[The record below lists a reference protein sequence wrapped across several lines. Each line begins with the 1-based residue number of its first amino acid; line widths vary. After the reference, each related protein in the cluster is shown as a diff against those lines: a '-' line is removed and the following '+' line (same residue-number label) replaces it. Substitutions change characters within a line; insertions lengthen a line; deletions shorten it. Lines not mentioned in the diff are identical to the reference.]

1 MLYDFDS
8 GLPENNVLELNEA
21 PSDLGLGDDEVMMAT
36 GDSGGPVFLD
46 GAIAGIST
54 SYLGQQPG
62 DATPDANSSWGEMAH
77 RPPRVQSTNVIEQA
91 TQGKA
96 RFVPEPTT
104 TRTAILAL
112 LSRDVSAVA
121 IVVLCQPRPVCS
133 NETRRDA
140 ADERA
145 MRGDPH
151 GAHSFP
157 WSAPS

>member
-1 MLYDFDS
+1 M
-8 GLPENNVLELNEA
+8 GCRENNVLELNEA

-62 DATPDANSSWGEMAH
+62 DATPDANSSWGEMALDL
-77 RPPRVQSTNVIEQA
+77 RVSSQRTFIEQA

-112 LSRDVSAVA
+112 LFTGCISRRNRRSVPATPC
-121 IVVLCQPRPVCS
+121 VLQ
-133 NETRRDA
+133 RDA
-140 ADERA
+140 SR
-145 MRGDPH
+145 RGR
-151 GAHSFP
+151 
-157 WSAPS
+157 